1 MRFWYLKS
9 SHFRREGSLLILGAH
24 WQACLVRDTDLA
36 APESQDLLHGHPP
49 MGGDDTVANTS
60 WDSYLRIAIRA
71 LMKLAVEDPTLAKGD
86 PAFGAKLITG
96 LHLIYC
102 FRLRLARIC
111 RALIATHCGDLSNDR
126 RGCFNQWIVS
136 NQAHRSLKAPALLV
150 WEPFTAL
157 LIAPLVKWHQMCLE
171 ASPISTF
178 YSRGYRLSRS
188 CVSEVELS
196 EYLWNGGSVFVL
208 W

>member
-1 MRFWYLKS
+1 MILVSEIIPFQKRGEPPNFGCSLTGLSCPRYRFGS
-9 SHFRREGSLLILGAH
+9 SRVSGPVTWAPTHGRRRYSCKH
-24 WQACLVRDTDLA
+24 K
-36 APESQDLLHGHPP
+36 
-49 MGGDDTVANTS
+49 
-60 WDSYLRIAIRA
+60 LRFIF
-71 LMKLAVEDPTLAKGD
+71 MKLAVEDPKLAKGD

-150 WEPFTAL
+150 
-157 LIAPLVKWHQMCLE
+157 
-171 ASPISTF
+171 
-178 YSRGYRLSRS
+178 
-188 CVSEVELS
+188 
-196 EYLWNGGSVFVL
+196 
-208 W
+208 